1 MEYSCVK
8 GFGSRDCAS
17 ALRPIANV
25 RFDHVLTR
33 AIQTSR
39 TNTYSCVKGFG
50 SRDCAS
56 ALQPIANVRFDH
68 VLTRAIQTS
77 RTTYIHVSKGL
88 GLGTAQ
94 VLSSPLQMFVLTM
107 F

>member
-39 TNTYSCVKGFG
+39 TT
-50 SRDCAS
+50 
-56 ALQPIANVRFDH
+56 H
-68 VLTRAIQTS
+68 
-77 RTTYIHVSKGL
+77 IHVSKGL

-94 VLSSPLQMFVLTM
+94 VLSGPLQMFVLTM